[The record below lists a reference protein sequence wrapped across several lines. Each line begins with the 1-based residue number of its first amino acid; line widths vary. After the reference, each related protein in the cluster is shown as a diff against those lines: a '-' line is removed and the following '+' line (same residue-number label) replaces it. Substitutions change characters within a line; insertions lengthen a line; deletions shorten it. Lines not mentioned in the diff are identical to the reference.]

1 VNNSPR
7 RETAG
12 GFSSSQA
19 APEQKVLGQKQQH
32 DDLIDRKVAFAQYAG
47 TKQKILEV
55 FVGSIGVGTYSPQG
69 RVTI

>member
-55 FVGSIGVGTYSPQG
+55 FVGSIGVGTYSLQG

>member
-1 VNNSPR
+1 M
-7 RETAG
+7 
-12 GFSSSQA
+12 
-19 APEQKVLGQKQQH
+19 LGQKQQH

-55 FVGSIGVGTYSPQG
+55 FVGSIGVGTYSLQG